1 MRILLLGLSLLFSS
15 FTFAQATDD
24 NEIWIDQVGDTLTLY
39 IDQIGF
45 GNKIG
50 KDDFSGSADYMDI
63 TGATLT
69 FDLDFTGNQNLLFGA
84 IVADSSSYTVNF
96 TGDSNELDWSI
107 GSSGSADSSNYSI
120 AVTGDSN
127 TWDIDQGSAAS
138 AERLDLDLALIG
150 NSNIFD
156 LDFEADDATWNF
168 DITGDSNNINTL
180 QNDGADA
187 EINFVLVGDSADID
201 INQISGTCAAQITGC
216 STPSGIIDME
226 VDSDN
231 ATIQINQKDSANDS

>member
-63 TGATLT
+63 TGASLT

-107 GSSGSADSSNYSI
+107 GSAGSADSSNYNI
-120 AVTGDSN
+120 AVIGDSN

-187 EINFVLVGDSADID
+187 EITFVLVGDSADID